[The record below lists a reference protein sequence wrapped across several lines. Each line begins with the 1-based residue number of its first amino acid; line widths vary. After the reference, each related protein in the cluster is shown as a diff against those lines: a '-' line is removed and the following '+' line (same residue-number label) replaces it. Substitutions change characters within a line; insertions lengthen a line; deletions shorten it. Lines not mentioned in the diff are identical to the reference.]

1 MNNIYQKNVFFQK
14 SKEKYNPDVL
24 KKKEL
29 EDKNRNSTIFKKS
42 NITYNS
48 ITNQNPENIK
58 SQHDLELKK
67 DTCKLNLEQII
78 LQKKKERDEQD
89 LVNKP
94 IKQKVLANGIIDNS
108 TNNIDN
114 GTNNIDNGTNNI
126 QNFNELKNEQTDYII
141 QQQKIIETNKN
152 KYENIMKNLKELGIL
167 NN

>member
-89 LVNKP
+89 LINKP
-94 IKQKVLANGIIDNS
+94 IKQKVLNNSIIGNT

-114 GTNNIDNGTNNI
+114 NTNNI

-141 QQQKIIETNKN
+141 QQQKLIETNKN

>member
-78 LQKKKERDEQD
+78 LQKKKR
-89 LVNKP
+89 K
-94 IKQKVLANGIIDNS
+94 G
-108 TNNIDN
+108 
-114 GTNNIDNGTNNI
+114 
-126 QNFNELKNEQTDYII
+126 
-141 QQQKIIETNKN
+141 
-152 KYENIMKNLKELGIL
+152 
-167 NN
+167 